1 MSLLIPIFVGGG
13 EGGGGLLNF
22 RGGGGGVVK
31 KRESPDF
38 RSPEVG
44 ISAYIGKTV
53 YKLFASAVRSPAEE
67 INILVANLLAFAHR
81 SAKNQTLV
89 CVELKNRGNNHSF

>member
-1 MSLLIPIFVGGG
+1 MSLLIPIFVRGG

-22 RGGGGGVVK
+22 RGGVVK

-44 ISAYIGKTV
+44 ISEVVVVLVVLDI
-53 YKLFASAVRSPAEE
+53 
-67 INILVANLLAFAHR
+67 ILLLHD
-81 SAKNQTLV
+81 
-89 CVELKNRGNNHSF
+89 